1 MNNEEE
7 KEKRL
12 TEEAELTADSPKVEK
27 ENEEQPTDGKI
38 ISGYALKFGQPSKDL
53 GGFVEVIT
61 PEALKEVDLSNVFLL
76 QNHDY
81 SKPLASVK
89 AGTLKLNIDD
99 VGLHFEATLNDTS
112 YANDVYE
119 NVSKKLLD
127 SMSFGFVLGIDSFD
141 KKEDGTIERSIDKIK
156 ALNEISVV
164 TVPAYDSS
172 NVQVN
177 KRSYES
183 HK

>member
-1 MNNEEE
+1 LNNEEE

-27 ENEEQPTDGKI
+27 ENEAEPTDGKT
-38 ISGYALKFGQPSKDL
+38 ISGYALKFDHPSKDL

-119 NVSKKLLD
+119 NVSKKIV
-127 SMSFGFVLGIDSFD
+127 G
-141 KKEDGTIERSIDKIK
+141 
-156 ALNEISVV
+156 LNEFWFCVR
-164 TVPAYDSS
+164 DRFLR
-172 NVQVN
+172 Q
-177 KRSYES
+177 KRRWRGSPI
-183 HK
+183 H

>member
-12 TEEAELTADSPKVEK
+12 TEDADLETKKPAEESDQSE
-27 ENEEQPTDGKI
+27 GKT

-76 QNHDY
+76 HNHDY

-112 YANDVYE
+112 YAKDVYE
-119 NVSKKLLD
+119 NVEK
-127 SMSFGFVLGIDSFD
+127 
-141 KKEDGTIERSIDKIK
+141 
-156 ALNEISVV
+156 
-164 TVPAYDSS
+164 
-172 NVQVN
+172 
-177 KRSYES
+177 SYWTR
-183 HK
+183 